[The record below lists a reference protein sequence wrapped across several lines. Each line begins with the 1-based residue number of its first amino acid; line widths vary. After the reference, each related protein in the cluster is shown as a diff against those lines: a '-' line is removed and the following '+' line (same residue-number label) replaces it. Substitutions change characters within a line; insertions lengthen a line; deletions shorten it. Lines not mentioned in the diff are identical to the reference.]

1 VVGRTSAT
9 DVSRLIEEVARGERE
24 LSEIRDEKL
33 REIVRLALRLHKD
46 PFSAPD
52 AAARNRIRR
61 RVMGSLRP
69 HRPSLADR
77 FVIAFTL
84 LAKPTPYA
92 LRAVAVALVVVS
104 LAGGTL
110 VASADALPD
119 DALYPVKI
127 ATEQVRL
134 ALATTSQDR
143 AVVELSIAEHRLA
156 EATVL
161 AEDGDDDDAV
171 IATSAYSEHLA
182 NAAAELA
189 GSEAVDPRTAD
200 LVSQLQDRMNEHRA
214 AAAKAASRL
223 GAKPS
228 TANAGAVLAA
238 VASSEPA
245 PSGLSP
251 AAAIAADAANTAEGV
266 ASVAEKKIAPRRT
279 ESPRS
284 ASARPAGSVP
294 SPAVTPG
301 RADATQSAPASAGSQ
316 ATQVS
321 SRPSQTVDPRAAR
334 AADAARKAADEA
346 KAAAQKAKDGGSKKS
361 GDGNRRPSP
370 SPTQTRR

>member
-92 LRAVAVALVVVS
+92 LRAIAVALVVVS

-214 AAAKAASRL
+214 AAAKAGAVRPQPGRSDRRRRGEHRRRRRERRGKEDRAAAHRESSFRVGAPRRL
-223 GAKPS
+223 GAL
-228 TANAGAVLAA
+228 AGGDAGASGRDPERPRVGGLPGHAGVVAA
-238 VASSEPA
+238 VAD
-245 PSGLSP
+245 G
-251 AAAIAADAANTAEGV
+251 
-266 ASVAEKKIAPRRT
+266 
-279 ESPRS
+279 
-284 ASARPAGSVP
+284 RPAGGSRRRRR
-294 SPAVTPG
+294 AEG
-301 RADATQSAPASAGSQ
+301 RRRGEG
-316 ATQVS
+316 
-321 SRPSQTVDPRAAR
+321 RRA
-334 AADAARKAADEA
+334 KGE
-346 KAAAQKAKDGGSKKS
+346 G
-361 GDGNRRPSP
+361 RR
-370 SPTQTRR
+370 QQEERRR

>member
-1 VVGRTSAT
+1 TAAT
-9 DVSRLIEEVARGERE
+9 DVSRLIEEVARGERA
-24 LSEIRDEKL
+24 LPEIRDEKL

-46 PFSAPD
+46 PFSARD

-92 LRAVAVALVVVS
+92 LRAIAVALVVVS

-143 AVVELSIAEHRLA
+143 
-156 EATVL
+156 
-161 AEDGDDDDAV
+161 
-171 IATSAYSEHLA
+171 
-182 NAAAELA
+182 
-189 GSEAVDPRTAD
+189 
-200 LVSQLQDRMNEHRA
+200 
-214 AAAKAASRL
+214 
-223 GAKPS
+223 
-228 TANAGAVLAA
+228 AA

-316 ATQVS
+316 ATPAS
-321 SRPSQTVDPRAAR
+321 SRPSPTVAP
-334 AADAARKAADEA
+334 
-346 KAAAQKAKDGGSKKS
+346 
-361 GDGNRRPSP
+361 
-370 SPTQTRR
+370 